1 MPRSRSSS
9 SVRILSV
16 DRDLVVGAVERFA
29 RELLVRDP
37 NTVAVIWFGSWIGG
51 TPTPGSD
58 VDLCVL
64 LRSSPLPP
72 RERIARYLPGG
83 FPVGIDLFVY
93 TLEEFALLA
102 RESPEW
108 YRAIHSGRIVAGEP
122 PPG

>member
-29 RELLVRDP
+29 RELLLREPV
-37 NTVAVIWFGSWIGG
+37 TVALIWFGSWIGG

-58 VDLCVL
+58 VDLCIL
-64 LRSSPLPP
+64 LRSSPLAP

-93 TLEEFALLA
+93 TVEEFALLA
-102 RESPEW
+102 RDSPEW
-108 YRAIHSGRIVAGEP
+108 YRAIRSGRIVAGEL
-122 PPG
+122 PGG